1 MEGASSGACVMFEA
15 GESVFITDTT
25 ILGGACEGS
34 PRGRTRRI
42 LDSARIRNALTE
54 VSLFSSRVR

>member
-25 ILGGACEGS
+25 ILGGLVKVRREGELAEYWTARES
-34 PRGRTRRI
+34 VTR
-42 LDSARIRNALTE
+42 
-54 VSLFSSRVR
+54 